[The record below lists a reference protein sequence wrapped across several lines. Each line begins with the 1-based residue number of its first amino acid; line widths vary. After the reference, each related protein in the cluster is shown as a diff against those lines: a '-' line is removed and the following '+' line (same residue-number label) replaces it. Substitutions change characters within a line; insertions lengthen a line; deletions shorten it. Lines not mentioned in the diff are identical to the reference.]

1 MKEDYDVNGAVGK
14 ILLWID
20 KDNHIQQI
28 SRDAQM
34 DHAIVRND
42 LVLYLDSER
51 EEDLPVI
58 GIMGCNMNGV
68 DTVKVCD
75 RESGQILFKGNFV
88 LR

>member
-1 MKEDYDVNGAVGK
+1 
-14 ILLWID
+14 
-20 KDNHIQQI
+20 
-28 SRDAQM
+28 M

-68 DTVKVCD
+68 DSLHVCD
-75 RESGQILFKGNFV
+75 RESGQVLFKGDFV
-88 LR
+88 VK

>member
-1 MKEDYDVNGAVGK
+1 M
-14 ILLWID
+14 LLWIN

-51 EEDLPVI
+51 EEDLSLI
-58 GIMGCNMNGV
+58 GIMGCDMNGA
-68 DTVKVCD
+68 DFLQVCD
-75 RESGQILFKGNFV
+75 RKSGQVLFKEDLV
-88 LR
+88 VK